1 MVADSVVMQPG
12 VTDKLGNFRTV
23 QDTGSVTCIQK
34 SFDPFAIGQ
43 CARNIIR
50 LFNQTAGDFFG
61 Q

>member
-1 MVADSVVMQPG
+1 MQPG
-12 VTDKLGNFRTV
+12 VTDKPGNFRTV